1 MKSYKI
7 DLKVGNYR
15 TEVWTHGHSEEQAI
29 NNAVQYIRESFG
41 IKTSYTVYGI
51 EII

>member
-15 TEVWTHGHSEEQAI
+15 TEVWTHGWTEEEAI
-29 NNAVQYIRESFG
+29 HNAVSYIRESSG
-41 IKTSYTVYGI
+41 INRAYIVYSI
-51 EII
+51 ETL